1 MRAITVSLVF
11 SFNKK
16 WPLLLV
22 AQLVNDYTETNN
34 MKLPI
39 LLTMKEP
46 DYNGTN
52 QIFVKLPFR

>member
-1 MRAITVSLVF
+1 MRPIIVSLVF

-34 MKLPI
+34 MKLHI
-39 LLTMKEP
+39 LQL
-46 DYNGTN
+46 
-52 QIFVKLPFR
+52 